1 MNSEIENLTNSFNS
15 IRKDLT
21 DINLVEYPVFRAS
34 CKPMRFRAAAD
45 FALSFTTF
53 LLSVVMSIFFNS
65 SYLLILPLILM
76 IGLSLHK
83 LSLFFHEAAH
93 HNLWYSNKALNDK
106 IANSLIG
113 IFLLD
118 DIKNYRTVHLAH
130 HRYFGSPNDPEN
142 TYQEK
147 LGLALFA
154 ELLFGIRVFK
164 VMSSRGKLTNHNEP
178 VVNNVRTAG
187 VVLYGI
193 LLIWILSV
201 RRDPL
206 AALIVY
212 GGIFSV
218 FPFIAGLRQLL
229 EHRQPQSGTTRI
241 FAQSPFAIFFSGVG
255 FSYHL
260 IHHWDPQ
267 IHYTTLPKIHS
278 YFLRTK
284 IRTQIEMVSSNYL
297 SAIIKLWGAK

>member
-1 MNSEIENLTNSFNS
+1 MNSEMLDLTNSFS
-15 IRKDLT
+15 RIRKDLI
-21 DINLVEYPVFRAS
+21 DANLVEYPAFRAT

-45 FALSFTTF
+45 FALTFTIF
-53 LLSVVMSIFFNS
+53 ILSVLMSIFYNS
-65 SYLLILPLILM
+65 NYLFIMPFLLV

-93 HNLWYSNKALNDK
+93 HNLWWSNKAINDK
-106 IANSLIG
+106 IANLLIG

-142 TYQEK
+142 TYQER
-147 LGLALFA
+147 LSLVLFA
-154 ELLFGIRVFK
+154 ELLLGIRVFK
-164 VMSSRGKLTNHNEP
+164 VMTSRGKLTNHNEP
-178 VVNNVRTAG
+178 VLNHVRAAG
-187 VVLYGI
+187 VVLYGM
-193 LLIWILSV
+193 LLIWILSI

-229 EHRQPQSGTTRI
+229 EHRQPKNGTTRI

-255 FSYHL
+255 FAYHL

-267 IHYTTLPKIHS
+267 IHYTTFPKIHS

-284 IRTQIEMVSSNYL
+284 IRTQIEMVSSNYR
-297 SAIIKLWGAK
+297 SAIIKLWGVK